1 MARKVVTVH
10 ETRVCS
16 DEFGV
21 TTVETRGAG
30 VHAHRRKPCRE
41 CPWRMDVP
49 PGVFPPDAF
58 RESAP
63 TAYDSALGTF
73 GCHMNKLTA
82 TATCAGFL
90 LRHGE
95 NNIGVRLALSG
106 ERINLDEVDD
116 GGLPIYPSYRE
127 MAISNGVP
135 ADDPVLQQVR
145 ANTDVW
151 DHVAR
156 KWVSRGSPANEDR
169 DN

>member
-1 MARKVVTVH
+1 MAKKVVTVH

-16 DEFGV
+16 DEYGV
-21 TTVETRGAG
+21 TTVETRGRG
-30 VHAHRRKPCRE
+30 VHPHRRKPCKE

-49 PGVFPPDAF
+49 AGVFPPDAF

-63 TAYDSALGTF
+63 TAYDSAIKTF
-73 GCHMNKLTA
+73 GCHMNKVTA
-82 TATCAGFL
+82 SATCAGFL

-106 ERINLDEVDD
+106 ERIELDEVED

-127 MAISNGVP
+127 MAAANGVP
-135 ADDPVLQQVR
+135 ADDPVLDQVR
-145 ANTDVW
+145 ANTDEW

-156 KWVSRGSPANEDR
+156 KWVPRDLPGRED
-169 DN
+169 